1 MIFYSPQIT
10 TTLYTRPNLGTLDV
24 KLTKDEEG
32 EIRKL
37 VDAAEVHG
45 DRYPSATIRAL
56 FGDTPALKA

>member
-1 MIFYSPQIT
+1 
-10 TTLYTRPNLGTLDV
+10 LDV